1 MPDYK
6 EIIYEK
12 KRGGVLITLN
22 RPEAM
27 NAISR
32 TLIKELHQA
41 LDDVEADPEIRA
53 VIVTGAGRAFS
64 AGMDQ
69 GKTASGRRRD
79 LHWPYGIPTGQS
91 AAEVIDSWR
100 SESRNFMR
108 LWEFPKPIIGA
119 INGWAMGAGSWFALF
134 THITIASENPNF
146 MRLGEFPKPII
157 GAINGWA
164 MGAGSW
170 FALFTHITIASENAV
185 FAQPE
190 VRHGSNTSFM
200 WTLLGGFK
208 NALRYGLT
216 GDHIDAQ
223 EALRIGLVVKVVP
236 ADQLLDECFKIVERI
251 AKVPPETVKI
261 NLQVATLGLDMMGLS
276 DALTYDKQMSAPAH
290 IMLREELR
298 KPLDDARANK
308 GIREYLQLRDGPFQ
322 PEPFGPR
329 SKKKQ

>member
-1 MPDYK
+1 
-6 EIIYEK
+6 
-12 KRGGVLITLN
+12 LITLN

-32 TLIKELHQA
+32 NLIKELHGA
-41 LDDVEADPEIRA
+41 LDEIEADPEIRA
-53 VIVTGAGRAFS
+53 VVVTGAGRAFS

-100 SESRNFMR
+100 SESRNFVR
-108 LWEFPKPIIGA
+108 LW
-119 INGWAMGAGSWFALF
+119 
-134 THITIASENPNF
+134 
-146 MRLGEFPKPII
+146 EFPKPII

-236 ADQLLDECFKIVERI
+236 ADQLLDECFSIVERI
-251 AKVPPETVKI
+251 ASIPPETVKI
-261 NLQVATLGLDMMGLS
+261 NLQIATMGLQMMGLR
-276 DALTYDKQMSAPAH
+276 DALTLDNQLSAPAH
-290 IMLREELR
+290 VMLREELR
-298 KPLDDARANK
+298 RPLDEARFTQGTKA
-308 GIREYLQLRDGPFQ
+308 YLQLRDGPFQ

-329 SKKKQ
+329 SKKARGLE

>member
-1 MPDYK
+1 MSDYK
-6 EIIYEK
+6 EITYEK

-32 TLIKELHQA
+32 TLIQELHQA
-41 LDDVEADPEIRA
+41 LDEVEADPEIRA
-53 VIVTGAGRAFS
+53 IVITGAGRAFS

-69 GKTASGRRRD
+69 GKTAGGRRRD

-134 THITIASENPNF
+134 THITIASEN
-146 MRLGEFPKPII
+146 
-157 GAINGWA
+157 
-164 MGAGSW
+164 
-170 FALFTHITIASENAV
+170 AV

-200 WTLLGGFK
+200 WTHLAGFK

-216 GDHIDAQ
+216 GDHIDAE

-236 ADQLLDECFKIVERI
+236 ADQLIDECFSIVERI
-251 AKVPPETVKI
+251 AHVPPETVKI
-261 NLQVATLGLDMMGLS
+261 NLHIATMGLQMMGLR
-276 DALTYDKQMSAPAH
+276 DALLLANQLSAPAH
-290 IMLREELR
+290 VMLREEFR
-298 KPLDDARANK
+298 RPLDDARFNK
-308 GIREYLQLRDGPFQ
+308 GTKEYLMLRDGPFQ

-329 SKKKQ
+329 SKKRQ

>member
-1 MPDYK
+1 MADYK
-6 EIIYEK
+6 EILYEK
-12 KRGGVLITLN
+12 QRRGVLVTLN

-32 TLIKELHQA
+32 TIIKELHEA
-41 LDDVEADPEIRA
+41 LDEVLADPEIRA
-53 VIVTGAGRAFS
+53 VVVTGAGRAFS

-69 GKTASGRRRD
+69 GKTAGGRRRD

-100 SESRNFMR
+100 SASRNFMR
-108 LWEFPKPIIGA
+108 LW
-119 INGWAMGAGSWFALF
+119 
-134 THITIASENPNF
+134 
-146 MRLGEFPKPII
+146 EFPKPII

-200 WTLLGGFK
+200 WTHLGGFK

-251 AKVPPETVKI
+251 ALVPPETVKI
-261 NLQVATLGLDMMGLS
+261 NLQIAILGLDMMGLR

-290 IMLREELR
+290 VMLREEFR

-308 GIREYLQLRDGPFQ
+308 GIREYLQMRDGPFQ

-329 SKKKQ
+329 ARKKAE

>member
-1 MPDYK
+1 MAEYK

-12 KRGGVLITLN
+12 QRGGVLITLN

-32 TLIKELHQA
+32 NLIKELHGA
-41 LDDVEADPEIRA
+41 LDEIEADPEIRA
-53 VIVTGAGRAFS
+53 VVVTGAGRAFS

-108 LWEFPKPIIGA
+108 LW
-119 INGWAMGAGSWFALF
+119 
-134 THITIASENPNF
+134 
-146 MRLGEFPKPII
+146 EFPKPII

-236 ADQLLDECFKIVERI
+236 ADQLLDECFSIVERI
-251 AKVPPETVKI
+251 AHIPPETVKI
-261 NLQVATLGLDMMGLS
+261 NLQIATMGLHMMGLR
-276 DALTYDKQMSAPAH
+276 DALTLDNQLSAPAH
-290 IMLREELR
+290 VMLREELR
-298 KPLDDARANK
+298 RPLDEARFTQGTKA
-308 GIREYLQLRDGPFQ
+308 YLQLRDGPFQ

-329 SKKKQ
+329 SKKQRGLE

>member
-1 MPDYK
+1 MAEYK

-12 KRGGVLITLN
+12 RRGGVLITLN

-32 TLIKELHQA
+32 NLIKELHAA
-41 LDDVEADPEIRA
+41 LDEVEADPQIRA
-53 VIVTGAGRAFS
+53 VVVTGAGRAFS

-69 GKTASGRRRD
+69 GKTAGGRRRD

-100 SESRNFMR
+100 SETRNFMR

-134 THITIASENPNF
+134 THITIA
-146 MRLGEFPKPII
+146 L
-157 GAINGWA
+157 
-164 MGAGSW
+164 
-170 FALFTHITIASENAV
+170 ENAV
-185 FAQPE
+185 FSQPE

-200 WTLLGGFK
+200 WTLLGGYK

-223 EALRIGLVVKVVP
+223 EALRIGLVVKVTP
-236 ADQLLDECFKIVERI
+236 ADQLIDECFKIVERI
-251 AKVPPETVKI
+251 AHVPPETVKI
-261 NLQVATLGLDMMGLS
+261 NLHVANIGLDMIGLR
-276 DALTYDKQMSAPAH
+276 DALTYDKQMCAPAH
-290 IMLREELR
+290 VMLRDELR
-298 KPLDDARANK
+298 KPLDDARANERT
-308 GIREYLQLRDGPFQ
+308 REYLPMRDGPFQ

-329 SKKKQ
+329 AKRKG

>member
-1 MPDYK
+1 MADYK
-6 EIIYEK
+6 EILYEK
-12 KRGGVLITLN
+12 QRAGVLITLN

-32 TLIKELHQA
+32 NLIKELHTA
-41 LDDVEADPEIRA
+41 LDEVEADPEIRA
-53 VIVTGAGRAFS
+53 VVVTGAGRAFS

-69 GKTASGRRRD
+69 GKTAGGRRRD

-108 LWEFPKPIIGA
+108 LW
-119 INGWAMGAGSWFALF
+119 
-134 THITIASENPNF
+134 
-146 MRLGEFPKPII
+146 EFPKPII

-223 EALRIGLVVKVVP
+223 EALRIGLVVKVVT
-236 ADQLLDECFKIVERI
+236 ADQLLDECFSIVERI
-251 AKVPPETVKI
+251 AHIPPETVKI
-261 NLQVATLGLDMMGLS
+261 NLQIATMGLQMMGLR
-276 DALTYDKQMSAPAH
+276 DALTLDNQLSAPAH
-290 IMLREELR
+290 VMLREELR
-298 KPLDDARANK
+298 RPLDEARFNEGTK
-308 GIREYLQLRDGPFQ
+308 KYLMLRDGQFQ

-329 SKKKQ
+329 SKRK

>member
-1 MPDYK
+1 MADYK
-6 EIIYEK
+6 EILYEK

-32 TLIKELHQA
+32 NMIGELHHA
-41 LDDVEADPEIRA
+41 LDQVEEDREIRA
-53 VIVTGAGRAFS
+53 VVLTGAGRAFS

-69 GKTASGRRRD
+69 GNRPGRRRD

-100 SESRNFMR
+100 VDSRNFRR
-108 LWEFPKPIIGA
+108 LWEFGKPIIGA
-119 INGWAMGAGSWFALF
+119 INGWAMGAGSWLSLF
-134 THITIASENPNF
+134 THITIA
-146 MRLGEFPKPII
+146 
-157 GAINGWA
+157 AD
-164 MGAGSW
+164 
-170 FALFTHITIASENAV
+170 NAV

-223 EALRIGLVVKVVP
+223 EALRIGLVAQVVP
-236 ADQLLDECFKIVERI
+236 GEKLIDEAFNLVERI
-251 AKVPPETVKI
+251 ARVPPETVKI
-261 NLQVATLGLDMMGLS
+261 NLQITTMGMDMMGLR
-276 DALTYDKQMSAPAH
+276 DALTLDNQLSAPAH
-290 IMLREELR
+290 VMLREELR

-308 GIREYLQLRDGPFQ
+308 GIREYLQMRDGPFQ

-329 SKKKQ
+329 SKKKA

>member
-1 MPDYK
+1 MAEYK
-6 EIIYEK
+6 EILYEK

-41 LDDVEADPEIRA
+41 LDEVETDPEIRA
-53 VIVTGAGRAFS
+53 VVITGAGRAFS

-134 THITIASENPNF
+134 THITIASEN
-146 MRLGEFPKPII
+146 
-157 GAINGWA
+157 
-164 MGAGSW
+164 
-170 FALFTHITIASENAV
+170 AV

-236 ADQLLDECFKIVERI
+236 QDQLLDECFSIVERI
-251 AKVPPETVKI
+251 AHIPPVTVKTNYQTLLYEKQRHGVLI
-261 NLQVATLGLDMMGLS
+261 TLNRPNALNAMNQDLLGELDHALAEAETDPEIRGVVLTGAGGTFSVGEDISGDDPAT
-276 DALTYDKQMSAPAH
+276 AWPY
-290 IMLREELR
+290 
-298 KPLDDARANK
+298 
-308 GIREYLQLRDGPFQ
+308 GI
-322 PEPFGPR
+322 PEG
-329 SKKKQ
+329 S

>member
-1 MPDYK
+1 MTEYR
-6 EIIYEK
+6 EILYEK
-12 KRGGVLITLN
+12 RRGGVLITLN

-32 TLIKELHQA
+32 SMIKELHEA
-41 LDDVEADPEIRA
+41 LDEVESDPEIRA
-53 VIVTGAGRAFS
+53 VVITGAGRAFS

-69 GKTASGRRRD
+69 GKSAGGRRRD
-79 LHWPYGIPTGQS
+79 LHWPYGIPTGQT

-108 LWEFPKPIIGA
+108 LW
-119 INGWAMGAGSWFALF
+119 
-134 THITIASENPNF
+134 
-146 MRLGEFPKPII
+146 EFPKPII

-200 WTLLGGFK
+200 WTLLGGYK

-223 EALRIGLVVKVVP
+223 EALRIGLVVKVVSP
-236 ADQLLDECFKIVERI
+236 DRLLEECFTLVERI
-251 AKVPPETVKI
+251 AHVPPETVKI
-261 NLQVATLGLDMMGLS
+261 NLQIATMGLQMMGLR
-276 DALTYDKQMSAPAH
+276 DALTLDNQLSAPAH
-290 IMLREELR
+290 VMLREELR
-298 KPLDDARANK
+298 RPLDEARFNQ
-308 GIREYLQLRDGPFQ
+308 GTRQYLTLRDGPFQ

-329 SKKKQ
+329 SKKTSQS

>member
-1 MPDYK
+1 MAEYK
-6 EIIYEK
+6 EIIFEK
-12 KRGGVLITLN
+12 QRGGVLITLN

-32 TLIKELHQA
+32 NLIKELHGA
-41 LDDVEADPEIRA
+41 LDEIEADPEIRA
-53 VIVTGAGRAFS
+53 VVVTGAGRAFS

-100 SESRNFMR
+100 SESRNFVR
-108 LWEFPKPIIGA
+108 LW
-119 INGWAMGAGSWFALF
+119 
-134 THITIASENPNF
+134 
-146 MRLGEFPKPII
+146 EFPKPII

-236 ADQLLDECFKIVERI
+236 ADQLLDECFSIVERI
-251 AKVPPETVKI
+251 ASIPPETVKI
-261 NLQVATLGLDMMGLS
+261 NLQIATMGLQMMGLR
-276 DALTYDKQMSAPAH
+276 DALTLDNQLSAPAH
-290 IMLREELR
+290 VMLREELR
-298 KPLDDARANK
+298 RPLDEARFTQGTKA
-308 GIREYLQLRDGPFQ
+308 YLQLRDGPFQ

-329 SKKKQ
+329 SKKARGLE

>member
-1 MPDYK
+1 MSDYK

-32 TLIKELHQA
+32 TLIQELHQA
-41 LDDVEADPEIRA
+41 LDEVEADPEIRA
-53 VIVTGAGRAFS
+53 VVITGAGRAFS

-69 GKTASGRRRD
+69 GKTAGGRRRD

-134 THITIASENPNF
+134 THITIASEN
-146 MRLGEFPKPII
+146 
-157 GAINGWA
+157 
-164 MGAGSW
+164 
-170 FALFTHITIASENAV
+170 AV

-200 WTLLGGFK
+200 WTHLAGFK

-223 EALRIGLVVKVVP
+223 EALRMGLVVKVVP
-236 ADQLLDECFKIVERI
+236 ADQLIDECFSIVERI
-251 AKVPPETVKI
+251 AHVPPETVKI
-261 NLQVATLGLDMMGLS
+261 NLHIATMGLQMMGLR
-276 DALTYDKQMSAPAH
+276 DALLLANQLSAPAH
-290 IMLREELR
+290 VMLREEFR
-298 KPLDDARANK
+298 RPLDDARFNK
-308 GIREYLQLRDGPFQ
+308 GTKEYLMLRDGPFQ

-329 SKKKQ
+329 SKKSQ

>member
-1 MPDYK
+1 MAEYK
-6 EIIYEK
+6 EILYEK

-32 TLIKELHQA
+32 TIIKELHEA
-41 LDDVEADPEIRA
+41 LDEILADPEIRA
-53 VIVTGAGRAFS
+53 VVITGAGRAFS

-69 GKTASGRRRD
+69 GKTAGGRRRD

-134 THITIASENPNF
+134 THITIASEN
-146 MRLGEFPKPII
+146 
-157 GAINGWA
+157 
-164 MGAGSW
+164 
-170 FALFTHITIASENAV
+170 AV
-185 FAQPE
+185 FSQPE

-236 ADQLLDECFKIVERI
+236 ADQLIDECFSIVERI
-251 AKVPPETVKI
+251 AHVPPETVKI
-261 NLQVATLGLDMMGLS
+261 NLQIATMGLQMMGLR
-276 DALTYDKQMSAPAH
+276 DALLLDNQMSAPAH
-290 IMLREELR
+290 VMLREELR
-298 KPLDDARANK
+298 KPLDEARFNK
-308 GIREYLQLRDGPFQ
+308 GTKEYLMLRDGPFQ

-329 SKKKQ
+329 SKKRG

>member
-1 MPDYK
+1 MPAYQ
-6 EIIYEK
+6 EILCEK
-12 KRGGVLITLN
+12 QRGGVLITLN

-32 TLIKELHQA
+32 NLIKELHEA
-41 LDDVEADPEIRA
+41 LDDAEADPEIRA
-53 VIVTGAGRAFS
+53 VVVTGAGRAFS

-69 GKTASGRRRD
+69 GKTSIGRRRD
-79 LHWPYGIPTGQS
+79 LHWPYGIPTGMS

-108 LWEFPKPIIGA
+108 LW
-119 INGWAMGAGSWFALF
+119 
-134 THITIASENPNF
+134 
-146 MRLGEFPKPII
+146 EFPKPII

-216 GDHIDAQ
+216 GDHIDAY
-223 EALRIGLVVKVVP
+223 EALRVGLVVKVVP
-236 ADQLLDECFKIVERI
+236 PERLLEECFSIVERI
-251 AKVPPETVKI
+251 AHVPPETVKI
-261 NLQVATLGLDMMGLS
+261 NLQIATLGLQMMGLR
-276 DALTYDKQMSAPAH
+276 DALLLDNQLSAPAH
-290 IMLREELR
+290 VMLREELR
-298 KPLDDARANK
+298 RPLDEARFNK
-308 GIREYLQLRDGPFQ
+308 GTKEYLMLRDGPFQ

-329 SKKKQ
+329 SKKKE